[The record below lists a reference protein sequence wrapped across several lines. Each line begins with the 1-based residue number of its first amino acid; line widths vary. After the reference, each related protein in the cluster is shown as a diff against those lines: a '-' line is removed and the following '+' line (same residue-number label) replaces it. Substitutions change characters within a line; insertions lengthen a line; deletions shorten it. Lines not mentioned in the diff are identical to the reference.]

1 MNNSATERLRFFCS
15 YYYRKLF
22 SKPVVDDLFRKR
34 FYRATGMRSVSI
46 LSETEAEL
54 IFKLNEPGRKEQKF
68 CTRKKKS
75 SDIQVYGQVFVKK
88 EYEAL
93 VEKILAHRKSS
104 DIRFIIDAG
113 ANVGFTSLYL
123 QQTFP
128 GAFFLALEPD
138 EKNLEQLKKN
148 FKLNDLN
155 NTELHLSGLWSSDV
169 WLQINRDA
177 DEGKEWSY
185 YVTASAKPTNLKGIS
200 LSTLL
205 DKTEFSLIDILKID
219 IEGGEKEL
227 FSKEET
233 ISPVLKKTR
242 FIAMEIHDH
251 LADRQHIL
259 SILEKNNFSWFDHE
273 ELTIASNQSLIA

>member
-123 QQTFP
+123 QQSFP

-155 NTELHLSGLWSSDV
+155 NTELHLSGLWSSDG